1 MRVCPTNHTLLQ
13 AYVHA
18 AYQEAKNPRD
28 SLSFM
33 GDNLYSYSSPLARI
47 NRTDKVLF
55 INHNLVGYSVT
66 TTAHIAAL
74 TTLCKEDYQ
83 IFTIPF
89 DKQPLQ
95 VVQWYWE
102 QIEELIPKCL
112 RAKKYKEVYKNL
124 IYTIM
129 AEVEA
134 YVDYMQISRS
144 SLEYSYRTKVFRQ
157 LFEHKLLKA

>member
-1 MRVCPTNHTLLQ
+1 MRVCPNNPTLLQ

-18 AYQEAKNPRD
+18 VHQEAKNPRN
-28 SLSFM
+28 SLSFVE
-33 GDNLYSYSSPLARI
+33 DELNSYDSPLARI

-66 TTAHIAAL
+66 TTAHISAL
-74 TTLCKEDYQ
+74 KTICEEYR

-102 QIEELIPKCL
+102 QIEKLIPKCL
-112 RAKKYKEVYKNL
+112 RAKKYKEMHKNL
-124 IYTIM
+124 IYITM
-129 AEVEA
+129 AEVED
-134 YVDYMQISRS
+134 YVDYMQIDQS
-144 SLEYSYRTKVFRQ
+144 SPEYLYKTNIVRQ
-157 LFEHKLLKA
+157 LFKHKLLKA

>member
-1 MRVCPTNHTLLQ
+1 MRVCPTNHTLLR

-18 AYQEAKNPRD
+18 VHQEARNPRD
-28 SLSFM
+28 SLSFR
-33 GDNLYSYSSPLARI
+33 GDNLYSYSSTLARI

-66 TTAHIAAL
+66 TTAHRAAL
-74 TTLCKEDYQ
+74 TTLCKEDYR

-95 VVQWYWE
+95 FIQWYWE
-102 QIEELIPKCL
+102 QIEKLIPKCL
-112 RAKKYKEVYKNL
+112 RAKKYKEMHKNL
-124 IYTIM
+124 IYITL

-134 YVDYMQISRS
+134 YVDYMQIDRS
-144 SLEYSYRTKVFRQ
+144 SSEYSYRTNIVRQ
-157 LFEHKLLKA
+157 LFKHKLLKV